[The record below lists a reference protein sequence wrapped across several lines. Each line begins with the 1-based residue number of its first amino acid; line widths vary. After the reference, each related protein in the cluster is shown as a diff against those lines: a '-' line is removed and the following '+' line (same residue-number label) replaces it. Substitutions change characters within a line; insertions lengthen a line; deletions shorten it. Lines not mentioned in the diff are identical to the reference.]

1 MNNST
6 PTALECFQREAQADC
21 AAWIEMATSGYI
33 GGFVGLPAAVG
44 DTADL
49 YFSLGIQG
57 KLSIS
62 NVLLLKQALGDHL
75 EISKRHAQLWIH
87 PNPDAKELALAWY
100 QQTESLAAWNRFVAL
115 VNRLEDIKAAY
126 ELAFE
131 GFPPQPPQFR
141 NAEDRILFATN
152 LKNEQQDDI
161 GGSNHIPVRVLEQE
175 RLFSQL
181 EPTQQSLLTL
191 LLDGKPKTVAQLL
204 YALYGQRAQT
214 EQNKRKLTRRI
225 SDLNKALEKIWGQPP
240 QDRWIERT
248 FTHGESTYQLLAGKT
263 AL

>member
-1 MNNST
+1 
-6 PTALECFQREAQADC
+6 
-21 AAWIEMATSGYI
+21 MATSGYI

-44 DTADL
+44 ETADL
-49 YFSLGIQG
+49 YLSLGIKA
-57 KLSIS
+57 KLSAS
-62 NVLLLKQALGDHL
+62 DVLLLKQALGAHL
-75 EISKRHAQLWIH
+75 EISKRHVQLWID
-87 PNPDAKELALAWY
+87 PNPDAEELALAWY
-100 QQTESLAAWNRFVAL
+100 QQTESLAAWNRFVTLA
-115 VNRLEDIKAAY
+115 NRLEDIKAAY

-161 GGSNHIPVRVLEQE
+161 GGNNQIPVRVLEQDN
-175 RLFSQL
+175 LFTQL

-204 YALYGQRAQT
+204 YDLYGKRTLT
-214 EQNKRKLTRRI
+214 EENKRKLTRRI

-248 FTHGESTYQLLAGKT
+248 FTHGENAYHLLAGKT